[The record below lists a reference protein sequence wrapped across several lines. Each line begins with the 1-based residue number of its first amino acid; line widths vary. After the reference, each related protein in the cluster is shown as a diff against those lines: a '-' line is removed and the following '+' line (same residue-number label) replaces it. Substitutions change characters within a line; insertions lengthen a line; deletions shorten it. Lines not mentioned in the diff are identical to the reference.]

1 LSAHY
6 NYKLVVLIETTI
18 LSKNIT
24 KIIGVGN
31 VAVGYVKIT
40 LGSNFAVVKQ
50 LVDFISIDFFKPIST
65 KY

>member
-1 LSAHY
+1 
-6 NYKLVVLIETTI
+6 LVVLIKTTI

-40 LGSNFAVVKQ
+40 LGSNCGCEAVG
-50 LVDFISIDFFKPIST
+50 
-65 KY
+65 